1 MFSRTA
7 RSGRLKGG
15 TGLVLVGGGG
25 GTRVAGSADNSTGSG
40 SGSWK
45 SVKALL
51 LAPVAEVVVVV
62 FELSDVREAV
72 GEAVDPR
79 PSVSWLG
86 LWEIGDMTEVA
97 GSSTAPPNG
106 WMT

>member
-7 RSGRLKGG
+7 KSGRLKGG
-15 TGLVLVGGGG
+15 TGLVLEGGGG
-25 GTRVAGSADNSTGSG
+25 GARVAGSADSSTGSG

-45 SVKALL
+45 SVNAVL
-51 LAPVAEVVVVV
+51 LAPVADVVVVL
-62 FELSDVREAV
+62 ELSDVRDAV
-72 GEAVDPR
+72 GEVVEPR

-86 LWEIGDMTEVA
+86 LCEIGDMTEVA

-106 WMT
+106 WMV